1 MIFAYIRVSTDDQ
14 TVKNQK
20 DMIERAG
27 YRVDK

>member
-20 DMIERAG
+20 DILINAEIN
-27 YRVDK
+27 VL